1 MAPERTTKMPG
12 PGKVEAS
19 GAPVDS
25 TQGEPPRRR
34 TTRKKNRGVTKDKTL
49 RERAVIAMFR
59 HRGEPSFRAFGAV
72 AEDLDIPVQ
81 QVTPLLHAAF
91 SDKMFSVNLN
101 LEAERVEIADLEQA
115 VRRRYAHKGLRTV
128 TLVHAEPTLL
138 EDLHPD
144 ERVRVR
150 LEVTGVMAR
159 LLAPHLDAL
168 VANAAKEARAAE
180 RAGRRMEPFRIGVGS
195 GRTIRLLADHLLH
208 TPRPVRTPAVEIVP
222 TLAVVGTLG
231 GNHLEANMIA
241 QDIAEAFGGLSDQI
255 PCVALPRAEEAAIV
269 TQPHRVREGLQ
280 KCMKCHVVIT
290 GIGAVGAVPDN
301 GSDLPLSK
309 DPAENAKVVEAVR
322 RDGGCGQIG
331 YAVFDTDGRR
341 VPTAYKTI
349 GLTPEDLHRMVRDGR
364 EVILIAG
371 GDRRRFL
378 PIKVALSAGLVTW
391 LLSDTITAKFLVDE
405 L

>member
-1 MAPERTTKMPG
+1 MY
-12 PGKVEAS
+12 
-19 GAPVDS
+19 
-25 TQGEPPRRR
+25 
-34 TTRKKNRGVTKDKTL
+34 
-49 RERAVIAMFR
+49 R
-59 HRGEPSFRAFGAV
+59 HRGKPSFRAVRTV
-72 AEDLDIPVQ
+72 AKEMGISIQ
-81 QVTPLLHAAF
+81 QLTSLLQSAF
-91 SDKMFSVNLN
+91 CDGMFTIDVN
-101 LEAERVEIADLEQA
+101 LEAERIEIAHLEQDVKA
-115 VRRRYAHKGLRTV
+115 RYGDKGLRTV
-128 TLVHAEPTLL
+128 TLVHADLL
-138 EDLHPD
+138 LREDLPPA
-144 ERVRVR
+144 ERLRVR
-150 LEVTGVMAR
+150 LEVTGAMAR

-168 VANAAKEARAAE
+168 VENAAKEARAAE
-180 RAGRRMEPFRIGVGS
+180 RAGRQTAPFRIGVGP
-195 GRTIRLLADHLLH
+195 GRTLRVLADHVLH
-208 TPRPVRTPAVEIVP
+208 TPRSVRTSAVEIVP
-222 TLAVVGTLG
+222 TLGYVGTLG
-231 GNHLEANMIA
+231 GNDLEANMIA